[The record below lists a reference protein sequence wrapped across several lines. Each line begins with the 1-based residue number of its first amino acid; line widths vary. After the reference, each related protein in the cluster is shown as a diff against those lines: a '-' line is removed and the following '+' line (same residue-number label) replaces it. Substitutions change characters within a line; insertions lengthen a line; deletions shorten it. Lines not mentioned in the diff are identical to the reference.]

1 MSQEQE
7 VQTYVMVEGMQM
19 PNSLEPA
26 QTDLQAAYKSNGS
39 AIVID
44 MEAAKPIARDLIRQ
58 ARAPLFAKNDA
69 DTMVAM
75 QRNDGDA
82 LEACRMRGDVL
93 RDAPDDPRIEAA
105 QNPAQLLHAV
115 EQVIAGL

>member
-1 MSQEQE
+1 MSQEQQ
-7 VQTYVMVEGMQM
+7 VQTLVMVEGMPM
-19 PNSLEPA
+19 PNSLEPT
-26 QTDLQAAYKSNGS
+26 QTELQAAYKSNGS

-58 ARAPLFAKNDA
+58 ARAEHFKANDA
-69 DTMVAM
+69 ATMIAM

-105 QNPAQLLHAV
+105 
-115 EQVIAGL
+115 